1 MVHAAPCA
9 SDARFDIP
17 LEPSQPRSFV
27 WARGDIFGV
36 NEGDNRNS
44 GDNNPTTNPTAVD
57 LIKYH
62 GTTEDVGYGVLKN
75 LTLDERSDGCADDTI
90 IAAAGSEDHVHARL
104 QGVGRSST
112 HISQLSLN
120 LVRAFLIPPG

>member
-1 MVHAAPCA
+1 MPCT

-17 LEPSQPRSFV
+17 LAPSQPRSFV

-36 NEGDNRNS
+36 NDGDNKNN
-44 GDNNPTTNPTAVD
+44 GNNNPTTNPAAVD

-75 LTLDERSDGCADDTI
+75 LTLDQRVDSCADDTI
-90 IAAAGSEDHVHARL
+90 IAAAAVAAGSGDGAQL
-104 QGVGRSST
+104 QGGVSVVNFTPQS
-112 HISQLSLN
+112 
-120 LVRAFLIPPG
+120 